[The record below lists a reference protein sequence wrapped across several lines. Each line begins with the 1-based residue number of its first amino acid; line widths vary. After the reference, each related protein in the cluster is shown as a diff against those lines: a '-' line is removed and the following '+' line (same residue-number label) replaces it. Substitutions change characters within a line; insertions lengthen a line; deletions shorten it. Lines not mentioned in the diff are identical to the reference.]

1 MRLRTPSLVAI
12 LLAVLSV
19 SAVAEL
25 KLPAVIGDHMVL
37 QRNQPIT
44 IWGWADADA
53 PVEVSLDTQTRKTK
67 ADKDGKW
74 SVELKALKSGG
85 DPLTLTVKSG
95 SQQIQ
100 ATDILVGE
108 VWVCSGQSNMQRSL
122 HYVDNRDQEVAA
134 ANYPNIRFFDVPRK
148 ASGEPQDDVD
158 FSHSRDPDRPAL
170 WTVCTPGTARN
181 FSAVGYFFG
190 RDLHKDLDVP
200 IGLFGSYIGGTPSEA
215 WTSRQSLESK
225 PSLKPLLD
233 RWDQQFAAWDPKKN
247 EAKLTE
253 WKAAVERAKSEGK
266 TPPRQPQLASDPRRS
281 PLSPAGLYN
290 AMIAPITRYSIA
302 GAIWYQGERNVSRAY
317 QYRTLF
323 PLLIEDWRKQFA
335 QPKMPFYFVQIGP
348 YPYGAPNTK
357 SAELRE
363 AQFLTLDKLKNTGMV
378 VISDVGNIKDI
389 HPTNKQDVG
398 HRLALWA
405 LANTYGRSDL
415 VFSGPLYKKVQF
427 TGDKAIVHFDHI
439 ELGLASRDTKPLS
452 HFEIAGEDQVF
463 HPATGEINGKTVVV
477 RSDAVKKPVAVRF
490 AWHDIAEPNLMNKE
504 GLPASSFRTDTWKG
518 VTEGVD

>member
-1 MRLRTPSLVAI
+1 M
-12 LLAVLSV
+12 
-19 SAVAEL
+19 AEL
-25 KLPAVIGDHMVL
+25 KLPAVIGDHMVV
-37 QRNQPIT
+37 QRNQPVT
-44 IWGWADADA
+44 LWGWADADA

-67 ADKDGKW
+67 ADKDGTW
-74 SVELKALKSGG
+74 SVELKALESGG

-95 SQQIQ
+95 SQQVQ

-134 ANYPNIRFFDVPRK
+134 ANYLNIRFFDVPRK

-158 FSHSRDPDRPAL
+158 FGPDRPTV
-170 WTVCTPGTARN
+170 WTVCTPGPARN
-181 FSAVGYFFG
+181 FSAVAYFFG
-190 RDLHKDLDVP
+190 RDLHKELDVP
-200 IGLFGSYIGGTPSEA
+200 IGLFLSYVGGTPSEA

-225 PSLKPLLD
+225 TSLKPLLD
-233 RWDQQFAAWDPKKN
+233 RWDQQFAAWDPEKN

-253 WKAAVERAKSEGK
+253 WKTAVEKAKAEDK
-266 TPPRQPQLASDPRRS
+266 TPPRQPQLASDPRHS

-335 QPKMPFYFVQIGP
+335 QPKMPFYFVQIAP
-348 YPYGAPNTK
+348 YPYGAPHTK

-363 AQFLTLDKLKNTGMV
+363 AQFLTLDKLKNTGMA

-439 ELGLASRDTKPLS
+439 GSGLASRDTKPLS
-452 HFEIAGEDQVF
+452 HFEIAGEDRVF
-463 HPATGEINGKTVVV
+463 HPATGEIDGKTVVV
-477 RSDAVKKPVAVRF
+477 HSDSVKKPVAVRF
-490 AWHDIAEPNLMNKE
+490 AWHDIAESNLMNKE

-518 VTEGVD
+518 VTEGVDY